1 VTTPTRAC
9 LTFGELA
16 DYWTSDLG
24 QPEVERIEAH
34 VFECAEC
41 AARLADS
48 ERLRQRLRDTIRAGA
63 FHAFIT
69 DSILNQLSRDGVR
82 VRTYTVDP
90 GSRVECAVWADDEV
104 IVARLRGDF
113 TGVTSVSS
121 VMRLDSGEEVD
132 RLLDAPVRDGSRELL
147 FALSAEGLRRGPDR
161 PMLLTVTAGP
171 DPQGRIVLGEYLF
184 DHRGTHDRSSRAS

>member
-1 VTTPTRAC
+1 VITPTPAC

-16 DYWTSDLG
+16 DYWTSDLEAA
-24 QPEVERIEAH
+24 EVERIEGH
-34 VFECAEC
+34 VFECADC

-69 DSILNQLSRDGVR
+69 DSVLNQLSRDGVR

-113 TGVTSVSS
+113 SGVTSVSS
-121 VMRLDSGEEVD
+121 VMRLDTGEEVD
-132 RLLDAPVRDGSRELL
+132 RVVDAPIGDGSRELL
-147 FALSAEGLRRGPDR
+147 FALSADGLRRGPDK
-161 PMLLTVTAGP
+161 PMRLTVTAGP
-171 DPQGRIVLGEYLF
+171 DPQGRDVLGEYVF
-184 DHRGTHDRSSRAS
+184 DHRGTHDRSAR